1 MSHIFLVNLLT
12 MRYSCHT
19 KRCTDCCT
27 MRYSCHTKTCTVC
40 CTMCYSCHTK
50 TFTDCC
56 TMRYSYNT
64 KTRTDCCTMCYSCHT
79 KTCTDCGTMCAAA
92 TQRHVLTVAQCV
104 AEIKDHKEQV
114 QCMFAVIE
122 KLPKSNYD
130 LFERLTFHLAK

>member
-1 MSHIFLVNLLT
+1 

-19 KRCTDCCT
+19 KNVLIVAQCVTAATQR
-27 MRYSCHTKTCTVC
+27 HVLTVAQC
-40 CTMCYSCHTK
+40 V
-50 TFTDCC
+50 
-56 TMRYSYNT
+56 
-64 KTRTDCCTMCYSCHT
+64 
-79 KTCTDCGTMCAAA
+79 AAA